1 MLITFETRKRKLKKS
16 EIFILFYF
24 NYYYYYYYYYYYFYY
39 YYFFWGGGRVGDA
52 GMGAGAKSNATLS
65 PPELFMHSDG
75 QR

>member
-24 NYYYYYYYYYYYFYY
+24 IIIIIII
-39 YYFFWGGGRVGDA
+39 WGGGRVGDA

-65 PPELFMHSDG
+65 PPE
-75 QR
+75 